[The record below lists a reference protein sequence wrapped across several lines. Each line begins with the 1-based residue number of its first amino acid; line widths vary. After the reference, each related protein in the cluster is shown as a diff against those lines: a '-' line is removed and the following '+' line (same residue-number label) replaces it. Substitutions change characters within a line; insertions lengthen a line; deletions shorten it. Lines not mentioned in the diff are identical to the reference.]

1 MTGKQIRLNKL
12 FSRGP
17 AVIVAADHGSYMGPF
32 PGIETLKQDIMAFR
46 QADAFLLMPGMAK
59 VCHAFYGVREA
70 PLCIIRLNWAA
81 HYCKPYMK
89 GFSKVERQVYYDKG
103 YNELFASVKY
113 AVALG
118 ADIVIVSLL
127 LGTDEVANT
136 RNITQFGQVVE
147 EADELG
153 IPLIGEYIPMGAI
166 DRFNGGID
174 DLVLGTRACAEFG
187 ADLIKT
193 VYGEGF
199 DRVTRCSNI
208 PTLALGG
215 GTFER
220 PSQAFELAGK
230 AISEGAAGIVY
241 GRNVICAED
250 PGLYLECLCNV
261 VKDGLSPLEAEK
273 KYLGGKKKSTASL

>member
-1 MTGKQIRLNKL
+1 MGGKEIRLSKL
-12 FSRGP
+12 FSNGP

-32 PGIETLKQDIMAFR
+32 PGIETLKEDIKAFK

-59 VCHAFYGVREA
+59 VCHEFYGARNA

-89 GFSKVERQVYYDKG
+89 GFSKVEREVYYDKG
-103 YNELFASVKY
+103 YNELFASVKH

-147 EADELG
+147 QAEELG
-153 IPLIGEYIPMGAI
+153 IPVIGEYIPMGAI

-193 VYGEGF
+193 VYGEGVE
-199 DRVTRCSNI
+199 RVTRCAKI
-208 PTLALGG
+208 PTQALGG

-220 PSQAFELAGK
+220 PSQAFELAK
-230 AISEGAAGIVY
+230 TAIKSGAAGVVF
-241 GRNVICAED
+241 GRNVICAKN
-250 PGLYLECLCNV
+250 PSLYLECLCEV
-261 VKDGLSPLEAEK
+261 VKNGLAPLEAEQ
-273 KYLGGKKKSTASL
+273 KYLSGTGK